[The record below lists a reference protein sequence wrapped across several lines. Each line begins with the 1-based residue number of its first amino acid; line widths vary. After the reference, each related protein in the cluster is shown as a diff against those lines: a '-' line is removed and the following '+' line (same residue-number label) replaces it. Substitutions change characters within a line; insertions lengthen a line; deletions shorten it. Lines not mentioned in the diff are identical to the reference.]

1 MELTS
6 IKNELI
12 IYKNNNKLKGDTVKL
27 IQDTLLTE
35 KKEANFKDLLNKV
48 KKELDILG

>member
-12 IYKNNNKLKGDTVKL
+12 IYKNNNKLKQDTVKL